1 VISDQGDL
9 AERTEARAEESFDHT
24 KLHRGVLY
32 FVIFTVAGLALL
44 YFVTQTP
51 QTLRA
56 LFHLDARFFSIVIG
70 LSALDMFLS
79 AYRYHIFI
87 RKIKPGVTPW
97 LCIRVNFAN
106 VFMGAITPSQTGGGP
121 AQLYVFHRAGVPLAK
136 AMFVLVV
143 NFAFTLIFFLIAGF
157 FALIYLHEH
166 LIQGLIRYF
175 VQYGFLAFLG
185 FFVLFCLA
193 LGRPE
198 LLNRGVNATAK
209 LLARAHRKWG
219 QQILQLN
226 RRIRSELDNY
236 RASRTHFLRHEKPVL
251 LSAFGLTI
259 LMYLIKFTL
268 AYFLM
273 RGMGIAG
280 GYINMLAIQTL
291 IMLILYFAP
300 TPGGSGIAELS
311 IAALMSIMMPGYLLP
326 IFTLLYRFFLLYLPA
341 LMGAFVILTELRA
354 QAQSSGLKAVPE

>member
-1 VISDQGDL
+1 MIQAQSDL
-9 AERTEARAEESFDHT
+9 AERVEAKVETPFN
-24 KLHRGVLY
+24 HRRIHKGVLY

-51 QTLRA
+51 QTLEA
-56 LFHLDARFFSIVIG
+56 LLHLDVRFFSIAIV

-97 LCIRVNFAN
+97 LCVRVNLAN
-106 VFMGAITPSQTGGGP
+106 VFGGAITPSQTGGAP
-121 AQLYVFHRAGVPLAK
+121 AQLYIFYRAGVALAK
-136 AMFVLVV
+136 AMFVLVI
-143 NFAFTLIFFLIAGF
+143 NFAFTLIFFLIVGF
-157 FALIYLHEH
+157 FALLFLREH
-166 LIQGLIRYF
+166 LSQGLIRYF

-193 LGRPE
+193 LGRPD
-198 LLNRGVNATAK
+198 LLSRGVRAMAK
-209 LLARAHRKWG
+209 LLARVHRTWG
-219 QQILQLN
+219 LRIFQFN
-226 RRIRSELDNY
+226 RRIRVELDSY
-236 RASRTHFLRHEKPVL
+236 RASRTHFLRHEKLVL

-259 LMYLIKFTL
+259 LMYLTKFTL
-268 AYFLM
+268 GYFLM
-273 RGMGIAG
+273 RGVGVAG
-280 GYINMLAIQTL
+280 GYMNMLAIQTL

-311 IAALMSIMMPGYLLP
+311 IAALMSTLMPGYLLP

-341 LMGAFVILTELRA
+341 LLGIFVILAELRA
-354 QAQSSGLKAVPE
+354 QDRESILKE